1 MANAIT
7 RFHAK
12 YYAALLNGQSA
23 NGDIGSLSQSLLS
36 STVDINPHQIDAALF
51 AFASPFSKGV
61 VLADEVG
68 LGKTIEAGL
77 VVCQYWATGKR
88 NILIVC
94 PASLRKQ
101 WEAELLDK
109 FGIPGEILDT
119 KNFNAYRREGRN
131 PLSPKRAIICS
142 YNFVAK
148 YKEEILLHGFDLAV
162 IDEAHKM
169 RNVYRSSART
179 STDVRDALTGVKKL
193 LLTATPFQ
201 NSLMELYGLTSI
213 IDDRLF
219 GSEKSFR
226 RQYGKGDNLK
236 ELRQRIEKLYIRTL
250 RRDVKE
256 YINYTH
262 RLPLTQK
269 FNATDEEQQLY
280 QAVSDFLRRNDI
292 YSVPA
297 AQKKLTTMIIRK
309 ILASS
314 TYALIYTLTHIKE
327 RLQRMLESQKQER
340 LYIEDLVDEDDWD
353 SYENEALDDEY
364 EHFHAAESSDQ
375 TCLGIAQVRK
385 RSNEIQLSDSDD
397 IDIPRLKEE
406 IKIID
411 GFIEKAKSIKSESK
425 SKALLVALEES
436 FIKLQEQGAERKA
449 LIFTESTKTQAFL
462 REFIEANGYA
472 GRVVLFNGKASEPQT
487 NEIYKRWCLEHPDK
501 VSGIKAAD
509 RRAAAVDYFQRKA
522 DIMIATEAAAEGL
535 NLQFCSLVINYD
547 LPWNPQRIEQRIG
560 RCHRYGQKYDVVV
573 VNFLNMRNY
582 ADVRVFQLLSTKF
595 KLFDDVFG
603 ASDEVLG
610 QADTIDIESRI
621 WEIYQQCRSEEEINQ
636 AFEQLQ
642 NEMQQQIDERMTE
655 VRSQVLE
662 NFDINVQE
670 HLRMTRDNTTGF
682 LNRYEHIF
690 WELTK
695 YILSKEAVFNDRNH
709 SFVLRVPVAGQRP
722 GKYAMLQQTDD
733 AIPYRLSHPLAQ
745 HVINSALS
753 LSLEDAEVE
762 FDQKA
767 LSMNADLPDYL
778 QGQSGVLILS
788 ALAISAL
795 AEEQYMLF
803 NAITD
808 DGRIVSQEDCE
819 KLFLNGG
826 KEVPCEQVEEQTRL
840 RLQKDVLQ
848 HSAAKLKE
856 LDSRNLSFFKV
867 EENRIYQ
874 WEHDVID
881 GIEAELSTVK
891 KQILQTER
899 DARNSESVAEKLAF
913 EKKVDELKRKKRRLR
928 NELDDREEEVSRQ
941 RRSMIAELEQRMVKQ
956 TEQHNLFVIR
966 WKVKERFD

>member
-1 MANAIT
+1 MSKIT
-7 RFHAK
+7 RYHAK
-12 YYAALLNGQSA
+12 YYAALLTQQQA
-23 NGDIGSLSQSLLS
+23 NGDLNSLSQSLLS

-51 AFASPFSKGV
+51 AFSSPLSKGV

-77 VVCQYWATGKR
+77 VICQYWATGKR
-88 NILIVC
+88 KILIVC

-109 FGIPGEILDT
+109 FGIPSEILDT
-119 KNFNAYRREGRN
+119 KNYNTYQREGKN

-148 YKEEILLHGFDLAV
+148 QKEHILLHAFDLAV

-179 STDVRDALTGVKKL
+179 SAEVRDALTGVRKL

-226 RQYGKGDNLK
+226 KQYGKGENLK
-236 ELRQRIEKLYIRTL
+236 ELRQRIQKLYTRTL
-250 RRDVKE
+250 RRDVRE
-256 YINYTH
+256 YINYTN

-269 FNATDEEQQLY
+269 FKATDEEQTLY
-280 QAVSDFLRRNDI
+280 QEISDFLRRTDI

-297 AQKKLTTMIIRK
+297 AQRKLTTMIVRK

-314 TYALIYTLTHIKE
+314 TYALIFTLEHIKE
-327 RLQRMLESQKQER
+327 RLERMLKNEKQER
-340 LYIEDLVDEDDWD
+340 FDVDDLVEDDEDW
-353 SYENEALDDEY
+353 SLEEYDELP
-364 EHFHAAESSDQ
+364 EDEDEFFDAE
-375 TCLGIAQVRK
+375 
-385 RSNEIQLSDSDD
+385 E
-397 IDIPRLKEE
+397 IDIPRLKVE
-406 IKIID
+406 IATIS
-411 GFIEKAKSIKSESK
+411 GFIEKAKSIKTESK
-425 SKALLVALEES
+425 AKALTKALEEA
-436 FIKLQEQGAERKA
+436 FKKLAEQGAERKA
-449 LIFTESTKTQAFL
+449 LIFTESTRTQTFL
-462 REFIEANGYA
+462 KEYLEAHGYA
-472 GRVVLFNGKASEPQT
+472 GRIVLFNGKASEPQT
-487 NEIYKRWCLEHPDK
+487 NEIYKKWCLEHPDK

-509 RRAAAVDYFQRKA
+509 RRAAAVDYFQHEA

-582 ADVRVFQLLSTKF
+582 ADVRVFNLLSTKF

-610 QADTIDIESRI
+610 QADTLDIESRI

-642 NEMQQQIDERMTE
+642 NEMQEQIDERMTE

-670 HLRMTRDNTTGF
+670 HLRMTKDTTGTF

-695 YILSKEAVFNDRNH
+695 YMLSKEAVFNDEQH
-709 SFVLRVPVAGQRP
+709 TFVLRTSVAGQRT
-722 GKYAMLQQTDD
+722 GKYAMLKNTED
-733 AIPYRLSHPLAQ
+733 AIPYRLSCPLAQ

-753 LSLEDAEVE
+753 LSLSNNAEII
-762 FDQKA
+762 FDQQA
-767 LSMNADLPDYL
+767 LPMNANLPDYL
-778 QGQSGVLILS
+778 NGSDGYLVLASLGVS
-788 ALAISAL
+788 ALSD
-795 AEEQYMLF
+795 EQYLLF
-803 NAITD
+803 NAFQN
-808 DGRIVSQEDCE
+808 DGKQLSQEDCE

-826 KEVPCEQVEEQTRL
+826 SEAQSDTIADDIRQ
-840 RLQKDVLQ
+840 RLQGDVAQ
-848 HSAAKLKE
+848 HSTAKLKE
-856 LDSRNLSFFKV
+856 IDARNLKFIQQ
-867 EENRIYQ
+867 EESRIYA

-881 GIEAELSTVK
+881 GIEDEITTLK
-891 KQILQTER
+891 KNILVAER
-899 DARNSESVAEKLAF
+899 DARNAQSVAEKLEL
-913 EKKVDELKRKKRRLR
+913 EKKVEDMKRKRRRLR
-928 NELDDREEEVSRQ
+928 NELEDREEEVSQQ
-941 RRSMIAELEQRMVKQ
+941 RKRMITELEQRMVKA
-956 TEQHNLFVIR
+956 TETQNLFVIKF
-966 WKVKERFD
+966 KVK

>member
-1 MANAIT
+1 MATGIT
-7 RFHAK
+7 RFHAR
-12 YYAALLNGQSA
+12 YYAALLTQQQA
-23 NGDIGSLSQSLLS
+23 NGDLGSLSQSLLS

-51 AFASPFSKGV
+51 AFSSPLSKGV

-77 VVCQYWATGKR
+77 VICQYWATGKR
-88 NILIVC
+88 KIIIVC

-109 FGIPGEILDT
+109 FGIPSEILDT
-119 KNFNAYRREGRN
+119 KNYNAYQREGKN

-142 YNFVAK
+142 YNFAARH
-148 YKEEILLHGFDLAV
+148 KEHIMLHAFDLAV

-169 RNVYRSSART
+169 RNVYRSSAKT
-179 STDVRDALTGVKKL
+179 SAEVRDALTGVRKL

-226 RQYGKGDNLK
+226 KQYGKGENLQ
-236 ELRQRIEKLYIRTL
+236 ELRQRIQKLYTRTL
-250 RRDVKE
+250 RKDVRE

-269 FNATDEEQQLY
+269 FKATDEEQVLY
-280 QAVSDFLRRNDI
+280 QEISDFLRRKDI

-297 AQKKLTTMIIRK
+297 AQRKLTTMIVRK

-314 TYALIYTLTHIKE
+314 TYALVFTLEHIKE
-327 RLQRMLESQKQER
+327 RLERILKNEKQER
-340 LYIEDLVDEDDWD
+340 FDIDDLVDNDDW
-353 SYENEALDDEY
+353 SLDEY
-364 EHFHAAESSDQ
+364 EELPEEEEGLFDAE
-375 TCLGIAQVRK
+375 
-385 RSNEIQLSDSDD
+385 E
-397 IDIPRLKEE
+397 IDIPRLKTE
-406 IKIID
+406 IATVA
-411 GFIEKAKSIKSESK
+411 GFIEKAKNIKTESK
-425 SKALLVALEES
+425 SKALTKALEEA
-436 FIKLQEQGAERKA
+436 FKKLAEQGAERKA

-462 REFIEANGYA
+462 KDYLESHGYA
-472 GRVVLFNGKASEPQT
+472 DRIVLFNGKASEPQT
-487 NEIYKRWCLEHPDK
+487 NEIYKKWCLEHPDK

-509 RRAAAVDYFQRKA
+509 RRAAAVDYFQHEA

-582 ADVRVFQLLSTKF
+582 ADVRVFNLLSTKF

-610 QADTIDIESRI
+610 QADTLDIESRI

-636 AFEQLQ
+636 AFELLQ
-642 NEMQQQIDERMTE
+642 SEMQQQIDERMTE

-670 HLRMTRDNTTGF
+670 HLRMTKDNTGTF

-695 YILSKEAVFNDRNH
+695 YMLSKEAVFNDAQH
-709 SFVLRVPVAGQRP
+709 TFVLRMPVAGQRT
-722 GKYAMLQQTDD
+722 GKYAMLKNTDD
-733 AIPYRLSHPLAQ
+733 AIPYRLSSPLAQ

-753 LSLEDAEVE
+753 LSLSDNAEII
-762 FDQKA
+762 FDQQA
-767 LSMNADLPDYL
+767 LSMNANLPDYL
-778 QGQSGVLILS
+778 NGSEGYLVLASLGVS
-788 ALAISAL
+788 ALSD
-795 AEEQYMLF
+795 EQYLLF
-803 NAITD
+803 NAFKI
-808 DGRIVSQEDCE
+808 DGTPLSQEDCE

-826 KEVPCEQVEEQTRL
+826 SEVQSNTITDDIRQ
-840 RLQKDVLQ
+840 RLQGDVAQ
-848 HSAAKLKE
+848 HSTAKLKE
-856 LDSRNLSFFKV
+856 IDTRNLKFFQQ
-867 EENRIYQ
+867 EESRIYA

-881 GIEAELSTVK
+881 GIEDEITTLK
-891 KQILQTER
+891 KNILVAER
-899 DARNSESVAEKLAF
+899 DARNAQSVAEKLAL
-913 EKKVDELKRKKRRLR
+913 EKKVDEMKRKRRRLR
-928 NELDDREEEVSRQ
+928 NDLEDREEEVSQQ
-941 RRSMIAELEQRMVKQ
+941 RKRMITELEQRLVKA
-956 TEQHNLFVIR
+956 TETQNLFVIKF
-966 WKVKERFD
+966 KVKS

>member
-1 MANAIT
+1 MASGIT
-7 RFHAK
+7 RFHAR
-12 YYAALLNGQSA
+12 YYAALLTQQQT
-23 NGDIGSLSQSLLS
+23 NGDLGSLSQSLLS

-51 AFASPFSKGV
+51 AFSSPLSKGV

-77 VVCQYWATGKR
+77 VICQYWATGKR
-88 NILIVC
+88 KIIIVC

-109 FGIPGEILDT
+109 FGIPSEILDT
-119 KNFNAYRREGRN
+119 KNYNAYQREGKN
-131 PLSPKRAIICS
+131 PLSSKRAIICS
-142 YNFVAK
+142 YNFAAK
-148 YKEEILLHGFDLAV
+148 HKEHILLHAFDLAV

-179 STDVRDALTGVKKL
+179 SAEVRDALTGVRKL

-226 RQYGKGDNLK
+226 KQYGKGENLQ
-236 ELRQRIEKLYIRTL
+236 ELRQRIQKLYTRTL
-250 RRDVKE
+250 RKDVRE

-269 FNATDEEQQLY
+269 FNATDEEQILY
-280 QAVSDFLRRNDI
+280 QEISDFLRRKDI

-297 AQKKLTTMIIRK
+297 AQRKLTTMIVRK

-314 TYALIYTLTHIKE
+314 TYALVFTLEHIKE
-327 RLQRMLESQKQER
+327 RLERILKNEKQER
-340 LYIEDLVDEDDWD
+340 FDVDDLIDEDEWNLDDYEELPPEDDEDLFD
-353 SYENEALDDEY
+353 
-364 EHFHAAESSDQ
+364 AE
-375 TCLGIAQVRK
+375 
-385 RSNEIQLSDSDD
+385 E
-397 IDIPRLKEE
+397 IDIPRLKAE
-406 IKIID
+406 ITTVA
-411 GFIEKAKSIKSESK
+411 GFIEKAKSIKMESK
-425 SKALLVALEES
+425 AKALTKALEEA
-436 FIKLQEQGAERKA
+436 FKKLAEQGAERKA

-462 REFIEANGYA
+462 KDYLESNGYV
-472 GRVVLFNGKASEPQT
+472 GRIVLFNGKASEPQT
-487 NEIYKRWCLEHPDK
+487 NEIYKKWCLEHPDK

-509 RRAAAVDYFQRKA
+509 RRAAAVDYFRHEA

-582 ADVRVFQLLSTKF
+582 ADVRVFNLLSTKF

-610 QADTIDIESRI
+610 QADTLDIESRI

-642 NEMQQQIDERMTE
+642 SEMQEQIDERMTE

-670 HLRMTRDNTTGF
+670 HLRMTKDTTGTF

-695 YILSKEAVFNDRNH
+695 YMLSKEAVFNDEQH
-709 SFVLRVPVAGQRP
+709 TFVLRTPVAGQRI
-722 GKYAMLQQTDD
+722 GKYAMLKNTDD
-733 AIPYRLSHPLAQ
+733 SIPYRLSSPLAQ

-753 LSLEDAEVE
+753 LSLSENAEII
-762 FDQKA
+762 FDQQALPMNAALPEYMNGSEGYLVLASLGVSA
-767 LSMNADLPDYL
+767 LSD
-778 QGQSGVLILS
+778 
-788 ALAISAL
+788 
-795 AEEQYMLF
+795 EQYLLF
-803 NAITD
+803 NAFQD
-808 DGRIVSQEDCE
+808 DGRALSQEDCE

-826 KEVPCEQVEEQTRL
+826 SETEIDNISEAIRQ
-840 RLQKDVLQ
+840 RLQGDVAQ
-848 HSAAKLKE
+848 HSTSKLKE
-856 LDSRNLSFFKV
+856 IDARNLKFFQQ
-867 EENRIYQ
+867 EETRIYA

-881 GIEAELSTVK
+881 GIEDEIKALRK
-891 KQILQTER
+891 NIL
-899 DARNSESVAEKLAF
+899 AAEKEAREAQSVSEKIVLQ
-913 EKKVDELKRKKRRLR
+913 KKVDEMTRKRRRLR
-928 NELDDREEEVSRQ
+928 NELEDREDEVSQQ
-941 RRSMIAELEQRMVKQ
+941 RKKMITELEQRMVKA
-956 TEQHNLFVIR
+956 TETQNLFVIKF
-966 WKVKERFD
+966 KVK

>member
-1 MANAIT
+1 MASGIT
-7 RFHAK
+7 RFHAR
-12 YYAALLNGQSA
+12 YYAALLTQQQA
-23 NGDIGSLSQSLLS
+23 NGDLGSLSQSLLS

-51 AFASPFSKGV
+51 AFSSPLSKGV

-77 VVCQYWATGKR
+77 VICQYWATGKR
-88 NILIVC
+88 KIIIVC

-109 FGIPGEILDT
+109 FGIPSEILDT
-119 KNFNAYRREGRN
+119 KNYNAYQREGKN
-131 PLSPKRAIICS
+131 PLSSKRAIICS
-142 YNFVAK
+142 YNFAARH
-148 YKEEILLHGFDLAV
+148 KEHILLHAFDLAV

-169 RNVYRSSART
+169 RNVYRSSAKT
-179 STDVRDALTGVKKL
+179 SAEVRDALTGVRKL

-226 RQYGKGDNLK
+226 KQYGKGENLN
-236 ELRQRIEKLYIRTL
+236 ELRLRIQKLYTRTL
-250 RRDVKE
+250 RKDVRE

-269 FNATDEEQQLY
+269 FKATDEEQVLY
-280 QAVSDFLRRNDI
+280 QEISDFLRRKDI

-297 AQKKLTTMIIRK
+297 AQRKLTTMIVRK

-314 TYALIYTLTHIKE
+314 TYALVFTLEHIKE
-327 RLQRMLESQKQER
+327 RLERMLKNERQER
-340 LYIEDLVDEDDWD
+340 FDVDDLVDDGDW
-353 SYENEALDDEY
+353 SLDEY
-364 EHFHAAESSDQ
+364 EELPEEEEDLFDAE
-375 TCLGIAQVRK
+375 
-385 RSNEIQLSDSDD
+385 E
-397 IDIPRLKEE
+397 IDIPRLKTE
-406 IKIID
+406 IATVV
-411 GFIEKAKSIKSESK
+411 GFIEKAKNIKTESK
-425 SKALLVALEES
+425 SKALTKALEEA
-436 FIKLQEQGAERKA
+436 FKKLAEQGAERKA

-462 REFIEANGYA
+462 KDYLESHGYA
-472 GRVVLFNGKASEPQT
+472 GRIVLFNGKASEPQT
-487 NEIYKRWCLEHPDK
+487 NEIYKKWCLEHPDK

-509 RRAAAVDYFQRKA
+509 RRAAAVDYFQHEA

-582 ADVRVFQLLSTKF
+582 ADVRVFNLLSTKF

-610 QADTIDIESRI
+610 QADTLDIESRI

-642 NEMQQQIDERMTE
+642 NEMQEQIDERMTE
-655 VRSQVLE
+655 VRTQVLE

-670 HLRMTRDNTTGF
+670 HLRMTKDTTGTF

-695 YILSKEAVFNDRNH
+695 YMLSKEAVFNDVQH
-709 SFVLRVPVAGQRP
+709 TFVLRTSVAGQRT
-722 GKYAMLQQTDD
+722 GKYAMLKNTED
-733 AIPYRLSHPLAQ
+733 AIPYRLSSPLAQ
-745 HVINSALS
+745 YVINSALS
-753 LSLEDAEVE
+753 LSLSDNAEII
-762 FDQKA
+762 FDQQA
-767 LSMNADLPDYL
+767 LSMNANLPDYL
-778 QGQSGVLILS
+778 NGSEGYLLLASLGVAALS
-788 ALAISAL
+788 D
-795 AEEQYMLF
+795 EQYLLF
-803 NAITD
+803 NAFQN
-808 DGRIVSQEDCE
+808 DGTPISQEDCE

-826 KEVPCEQVEEQTRL
+826 SEVQSDNIADDIRQ
-840 RLQKDVLQ
+840 RLQSDVAQ
-848 HSAAKLKE
+848 HSTAKLKE
-856 LDSRNLSFFKV
+856 IDTRNLKFFQQ
-867 EENRIYQ
+867 EETRIYQ

-881 GIEAELSTVK
+881 GIEDEISTLK
-891 KQILQTER
+891 KNILVAER
-899 DARNSESVAEKLAF
+899 DARNAQSVAEKLEL
-913 EKKVDELKRKKRRLR
+913 EKKVEDMKRKRRRLR
-928 NELDDREEEVSRQ
+928 NDLEDREEEVSQQ
-941 RRSMIAELEQRMVKQ
+941 RKRMITELEQRMVKA
-956 TEQHNLFVIR
+956 TETSNLFVIKF
-966 WKVKERFD
+966 KVK

>member
-1 MANAIT
+1 MASGIT
-7 RFHAK
+7 RYHAR
-12 YYAALLNGQSA
+12 YYAALLTQQQA
-23 NGDIGSLSQSLLS
+23 NGDLGSLSQSLLS

-51 AFASPFSKGV
+51 AFSSPLSKGV

-77 VVCQYWATGKR
+77 VICQYWATGKR
-88 NILIVC
+88 KILIVC

-109 FGIPGEILDT
+109 FGIPSEILDT
-119 KNFNAYRREGRN
+119 KNYNAYHREGRN

-142 YNFVAK
+142 YNFAAK
-148 YKEEILLHGFDLAV
+148 HKEHILLHAFDLAV

-179 STDVRDALTGVKKL
+179 SAEVRDALTGVRKL

-226 RQYGKGDNLK
+226 KQYGKGENLQ
-236 ELRQRIEKLYIRTL
+236 ELRQRIQKLYTRTL
-250 RRDVKE
+250 RKDVRE

-269 FNATDEEQQLY
+269 FKATDEEQTLY
-280 QAVSDFLRRNDI
+280 QEISDFLRRKDI

-297 AQKKLTTMIIRK
+297 AQRKLTTMIVRK

-314 TYALIYTLTHIKE
+314 TYALVYTLEHIKE
-327 RLQRMLESQKQER
+327 RLERMLKNEKQER
-340 LYIEDLVDEDDWD
+340 FDIDDLVDEDEW
-353 SYENEALDDEY
+353 SLDDY
-364 EHFHAAESSDQ
+364 EELPEEEEELFDADE
-375 TCLGIAQVRK
+375 
-385 RSNEIQLSDSDD
+385 
-397 IDIPRLKEE
+397 IDIPRLKAE
-406 IKIID
+406 IATIA
-411 GFIEKAKSIKSESK
+411 GFIEKAKGIKKESK
-425 SKALLVALEES
+425 AKALSKALKEAFQKLEE
-436 FIKLQEQGAERKA
+436 EGAERKA

-462 REFIEANGYA
+462 KDYLGSTGYD
-472 GRVVLFNGKASEPQT
+472 GRIVLFNGKASEPQT
-487 NEIYKRWCLEHPDK
+487 NEIYRQWCLEHPDK

-509 RRAAAVDYFQRKA
+509 RRAAAVDYFQHQA

-560 RCHRYGQKYDVVV
+560 RCHRYGQKFDVVV
-573 VNFLNMRNY
+573 VNFLNTRNY
-582 ADVRVFQLLSTKF
+582 ADVRVFNLLSTKF

-610 QADTIDIESRI
+610 QADTLDIESRI

-670 HLRMTRDNTTGF
+670 HLRMTKDDTGAF

-695 YILSKEAVFNDRNH
+695 YMLSKEAVFNDEQH
-709 SFVLRVPVAGQRP
+709 TFVLRTPVANQRT
-722 GKYAMLQQTDD
+722 GKYAMLKNTDD
-733 AIPYRLSHPLAQ
+733 AIPYRLSSPLAQ

-753 LSLEDAEVE
+753 LSLSDNAEII
-762 FDQKA
+762 FDQQA
-767 LSMNADLPDYL
+767 LSINANLPDYMNGSEGYL
-778 QGQSGVLILS
+778 VLASLGVS
-788 ALAISAL
+788 ALSD
-795 AEEQYMLF
+795 EQYLLF
-803 NAITD
+803 NAFQI
-808 DGRIVSQEDCE
+808 DGTPLSQEDCE

-826 KEVPCEQVEEQTRL
+826 SEVQSNTITDDIRQ
-840 RLQKDVLQ
+840 RLQGDVAQ
-848 HSAAKLKE
+848 HSTAKLKE
-856 LDSRNLSFFKV
+856 IDTRNLKFFQQ
-867 EENRIYQ
+867 EESRIYA

-881 GIEAELSTVK
+881 GIEDEITTLK
-891 KQILQTER
+891 KNILVAER
-899 DARNSESVAEKLAF
+899 DARNAQSVAEKLAF
-913 EKKVDELKRKKRRLR
+913 EKKVDEMKRKRRHLR
-928 NELDDREEEVSRQ
+928 NDLEDREEEVSQQ
-941 RRSMIAELEQRMVKQ
+941 RKRMITELEQRMVKA
-956 TEQHNLFVIR
+956 TETSNLFVIKF
-966 WKVKERFD
+966 KVES

>member
-1 MANAIT
+1 MANGIT

-12 YYAALLNGQSA
+12 YYATLLNGQSA

-88 NILIVC
+88 KLLIVC
-94 PASLRKQ
+94 PASIRKQ
-101 WEAELLDK
+101 WESELLDK
-109 FGIPGEILDT
+109 FGIPSEILDT
-119 KNFNAYRREGRN
+119 RNFNAYRREGKDA
-131 PLSPKRAIICS
+131 LSPKRAIICS

-148 YKEEILLHGFDLAV
+148 HKEDILLHSFDLAV

-179 STDVRDALTGVKKL
+179 SAEVRDALTGVRKL

-213 IDDRLF
+213 IDDSLF
-219 GSEKSFR
+219 GGEKNFR
-226 RQYGKGDNLK
+226 RQFGKGENLQL
-236 ELRQRIEKLYIRTL
+236 LRQRIEKLYTRTL
-250 RRDVKE
+250 RRNVQE
-256 YINYTH
+256 YINYTR

-269 FNATDEEQQLY
+269 FSATDEEQQLY

-297 AQKKLTTMIIRK
+297 AQKKLTTMIVRK

-327 RLQRMLESQKQER
+327 RLQRMLERQKQER
-340 LYIEDLVDEDDWD
+340 LDIEDLVDENDWE
-353 SYENEALDDEY
+353 SYEDEVTDVEDNEDEL
-364 EHFHAAESSDQ
+364 F
-375 TCLGIAQVRK
+375 
-385 RSNEIQLSDSDD
+385 DSDE

-406 IKIID
+406 IKTIE

-425 SKALLVALEES
+425 SKALLIALEEA
-436 FIKLQEQGAERKA
+436 FTKLQEQGAERKA

-462 REFIEANGYA
+462 RAFLEANGYA
-472 GRVVLFNGKASEPQT
+472 DRVVLFNGKASEPQT
-487 NEIYKRWCLEHPDK
+487 NEIYRQWCQEHPDR

-509 RRAAAVDYFQRKA
+509 RRAAAVDYFRHKA

-573 VNFLNMRNY
+573 VNFLNTRNH
-582 ADVRVFQLLSTKF
+582 ADVRVYELLSTKF

-610 QADTIDIESRI
+610 QADTMDIESRI
-621 WEIYQQCRSEEEINQ
+621 WDIYQQCRTEEEINQ
-636 AFEQLQ
+636 AFERLQ
-642 NEMQQQIDERMTE
+642 KDMREQIDERMTE

-670 HLRMTRDNTTGF
+670 HLRMTRDNTKGF

-695 YILSKEAVFNDRNH
+695 YILCKEAVFDDSNH
-709 SFVLRVPVAGQRP
+709 SFVLRVPVAGQRT
-722 GKYAMLQQTDD
+722 GRYAMLQQTSE
-733 AIPYRLSHPLAQ
+733 ATPYRLSHPLAQ
-745 HVINSALS
+745 YVINTALS
-753 LSLEDAEVE
+753 LSLEDAEVM

-767 LSMNADLPDYL
+767 LPMNADLPDYL

-788 ALAISAL
+788 ALSVSVL
-795 AEEQYMLF
+795 AEEQYALF
-803 NAITD
+803 NAVTD
-808 DGRIVSQEDCE
+808 DGRTVCQEDCE

-826 KEVPCEQVEEQTRL
+826 TEVPCGRVDEQTL
-840 RLQKDVLQ
+840 KRLQNDVRQ
-848 HSAAKLKE
+848 HSFAKLKE
-856 LDSRNLSFFKV
+856 LDSRDLSFFKT
-867 EENRIYQ
+867 EQDRIYQ
-874 WEHDVID
+874 WERDVID
-881 GIEAELSTVK
+881 GIEDELCTVK

-899 DARNSESVAEKLAF
+899 DARNAESVAEKLAL
-913 EKKVDELKRKKRRLR
+913 EKKVNELKRKKRRLR
-928 NELDDREEEVSRQ
+928 NELDDREDEVSEKREA
-941 RRSMIAELEQRMVKQ
+941 MIADLEQRMVKHKNQ
-956 TEQHNLFVIR
+956 QDMFVIR
-966 WKVKERFD
+966 WKVKEN

>member
-1 MANAIT
+1 MATDIT
-7 RFHAK
+7 RYHAR
-12 YYAALLNGQSA
+12 YYAALLTQQQA
-23 NGDIGSLSQSLLS
+23 NGDLASLSQSLLS

-51 AFASPFSKGV
+51 AFSSPLSKGV

-77 VVCQYWATGKR
+77 VICQYWATGKR
-88 NILIVC
+88 KILIVC

-109 FGIPGEILDT
+109 FGIPSEILDT
-119 KNFNAYRREGRN
+119 KNYNAYQREGKN
-131 PLSPKRAIICS
+131 PLNNKRAIICS
-142 YNFVAK
+142 YNFAAK
-148 YKEEILLHGFDLAV
+148 HKEHILLHAFDLAV

-169 RNVYRSSART
+169 RNVYRSSAKT
-179 STDVRDALTGVKKL
+179 SAEVRDALTGVRKL

-226 RQYGKGDNLK
+226 KQYGKGENLL
-236 ELRQRIEKLYIRTL
+236 ELRQRIQKLYTRTL
-250 RRDVKE
+250 RKDVRE

-269 FNATDEEQQLY
+269 FKATDEEQKLY
-280 QAVSDFLRRNDI
+280 QEISDFLRRKDI

-297 AQKKLTTMIIRK
+297 AQRKLTTMIIRK

-314 TYALIYTLTHIKE
+314 TYALVYTLEHIKE
-327 RLQRMLESQKQER
+327 RLERMLKNEKQER
-340 LYIEDLVDEDDWD
+340 FDVDDLVDG
-353 SYENEALDDEY
+353 DEWNLEEY
-364 EHFHAAESSDQ
+364 DELPEVEEELFDAE
-375 TCLGIAQVRK
+375 
-385 RSNEIQLSDSDD
+385 E
-397 IDIPRLKEE
+397 IDIPRLKAE
-406 IKIID
+406 ITTVA
-411 GFIEKAKSIKSESK
+411 GFIEDAKNIKTESKAKALT
-425 SKALLVALEES
+425 KALKEA
-436 FIKLQEQGAERKA
+436 FQKLSEQGAERKA

-462 REFIEANGYA
+462 KDYLEAHGYA
-472 GRVVLFNGKASEPQT
+472 GRIVLFNGKASEPQT
-487 NEIYKRWCLEHPDK
+487 NEIYKQWCLEHPDS

-509 RRAAAVDYFQRKA
+509 RRAAAVDYFQHQA

-582 ADVRVFQLLSTKF
+582 ADVRVFNLLSTKF

-610 QADTIDIESRI
+610 QADTLDIESRI

-670 HLRMTRDNTTGF
+670 HLRMTKDNTGTF

-695 YILSKEAVFNDRNH
+695 YILSKEAIFNDEH
-709 SFVLRVPVAGQRP
+709 HTFVLRVPVAGQRT
-722 GKYAMLQQTDD
+722 GKYAMLKNTDD
-733 AIPYRLSHPLAQ
+733 ATPYRLSSSLAQ
-745 HVINSALS
+745 HVLNTALS
-753 LSLEDAEVE
+753 LSLSENAEII
-762 FDQKA
+762 FYQQA
-767 LSMNADLPDYL
+767 LPINANLPDYL
-778 QGQSGVLILS
+778 NGSEGYLVLASLGVS
-788 ALAISAL
+788 ALSD
-795 AEEQYMLF
+795 EQYLLF
-803 NAITD
+803 NAFTY
-808 DGRIVSQEDCE
+808 DGKALSQEDCE

-826 KEVPCEQVEEQTRL
+826 TEQPTDNISENFRN
-840 RLQKDVLQ
+840 RLQGDVAQ
-848 HSAAKLKE
+848 HSTAKLKE
-856 LDSRNLSFFKV
+856 IDARNLKFFQQ
-867 EENRIYQ
+867 EETRIYQ

-881 GIEAELSTVK
+881 GIEDEITTLK
-891 KQILQTER
+891 KNILTAER
-899 DARNSESVAEKLAF
+899 DARNAQSVAEKLEL
-913 EKKVDELKRKKRRLR
+913 EKKVEDMKRKRRRLR
-928 NELDDREEEVSRQ
+928 NDLEDREEEVSQQ
-941 RRSMIAELEQRMVKQ
+941 RKKMITELEQRMVKA
-956 TEQHNLFVIR
+956 TETQNLFVVKF
-966 WKVKERFD
+966 KVKQ

>member
-1 MANAIT
+1 MASGIT
-7 RFHAK
+7 RFHAR
-12 YYAALLNGQSA
+12 YYAALLTQQQA
-23 NGDIGSLSQSLLS
+23 NGDLGSLSQSLLS

-51 AFASPFSKGV
+51 AFSSPLSKGV

-77 VVCQYWATGKR
+77 VICQYWATGKR
-88 NILIVC
+88 KIIIVC

-109 FGIPGEILDT
+109 FGIPSEILDT
-119 KNFNAYRREGRN
+119 KNYNSYQREGRN

-142 YNFVAK
+142 YNFAAK
-148 YKEEILLHGFDLAV
+148 HKEHILLHAFDLAV

-179 STDVRDALTGVKKL
+179 SAEVRDALTGVRKL

-226 RQYGKGDNLK
+226 KQYGKGENLQ
-236 ELRQRIEKLYIRTL
+236 ELRQRIQKLYTRTL
-250 RRDVKE
+250 RKDVRE

-269 FNATDEEQQLY
+269 FKATDEEQALY
-280 QAVSDFLRRNDI
+280 QEISDFLRRKDI

-297 AQKKLTTMIIRK
+297 AQRKLTTMIVRK

-314 TYALIYTLTHIKE
+314 TYALVFTLEHIKE
-327 RLQRMLESQKQER
+327 RLERMLKNERQER
-340 LYIEDLVDEDDWD
+340 FDVDDLIDEDEW
-353 SYENEALDDEY
+353 NLDDY
-364 EHFHAAESSDQ
+364 EELPPEDEDELFDAE
-375 TCLGIAQVRK
+375 
-385 RSNEIQLSDSDD
+385 E
-397 IDIPRLKEE
+397 IDIPRLKAE
-406 IKIID
+406 IATVAS
-411 GFIEKAKSIKSESK
+411 FIEKAKNIKKESK
-425 SKALLVALEES
+425 AKALTKALEEA
-436 FIKLQEQGAERKA
+436 FKKLAEQGAERKA

-462 REFIEANGYA
+462 KDYLESHGYNG
-472 GRVVLFNGKASEPQT
+472 RIVLFNGKASEPQT
-487 NEIYKRWCLEHPDK
+487 NEIYKEWCKNHPDN

-509 RRAAAVDYFQRKA
+509 RRAAAVDYFQHEA

-560 RCHRYGQKYDVVV
+560 RCHRYGQRYDVVV

-582 ADVRVFQLLSTKF
+582 ADVRVFNLLSTKF

-610 QADTIDIESRI
+610 QADTLDIESRI

-642 NEMQQQIDERMTE
+642 NEMQEQIDERMTE

-670 HLRMTRDNTTGF
+670 HLRMTKDNTGTF

-695 YILSKEAVFNDRNH
+695 YMLSKEAVFNDEQH
-709 SFVLRVPVAGQRP
+709 TFILRTPVAGQRT
-722 GKYAMLQQTDD
+722 GKYAMLKNTED
-733 AIPYRLSHPLAQ
+733 AIPYRLSSQLAQ

-753 LSLEDAEVE
+753 LSLSENAEII
-762 FDQKA
+762 FDQQA
-767 LSMNADLPDYL
+767 LPMNANLPDYL
-778 QGQSGVLILS
+778 NGSEGYLVLASLGVS
-788 ALAISAL
+788 ALSD
-795 AEEQYMLF
+795 EQYLLF
-803 NAITD
+803 NAFQN
-808 DGRIVSQEDCE
+808 DGTPLSQEDCE

-826 KEVPCEQVEEQTRL
+826 LEVQSDNIADDIRQ
-840 RLQKDVLQ
+840 RLQGDVAQ
-848 HSAAKLKE
+848 HATVKLKE
-856 LDSRNLSFFKV
+856 IDTRNLKFFQQ
-867 EENRIYQ
+867 EETRIYQ

-881 GIEAELSTVK
+881 GIEDEISTVK
-891 KQILQTER
+891 KNILVAER
-899 DARNSESVAEKLAF
+899 DARNAQSVAEKLEL
-913 EKKVDELKRKKRRLR
+913 EKKVEEMKNKRRRLR
-928 NELDDREEEVSRQ
+928 NALEEREEEVSQQ
-941 RRSMIAELEQRMVKQ
+941 RKRMITELEQRMVKA
-956 TEQHNLFVIR
+956 TETSNLFVIKF
-966 WKVKERFD
+966 KVK

>member
-1 MANAIT
+1 MTTGIT
-7 RFHAK
+7 RFHAR
-12 YYAALLNGQSA
+12 YYAALLTQQQA
-23 NGDIGSLSQSLLS
+23 NGDLGSLSQSLLS

-51 AFASPFSKGV
+51 AFSSPLSKGV

-77 VVCQYWATGKR
+77 VICQYWATGKR
-88 NILIVC
+88 KIVIVC

-109 FGIPGEILDT
+109 FGIPSEILDT
-119 KNFNAYRREGRN
+119 KNYNAYQREGKN

-142 YNFVAK
+142 YNFAAK
-148 YKEEILLHGFDLAV
+148 HKEHILLHAFDLAI

-169 RNVYRSSART
+169 RNVYRSSAKT
-179 STDVRDALTGVKKL
+179 SAEVRDALTGVRKL

-226 RQYGKGDNLK
+226 KQYGKGENLI
-236 ELRQRIEKLYIRTL
+236 ELRQRIQKLYTRTL
-250 RRDVKE
+250 RKDVRE

-269 FNATDEEQQLY
+269 FKATDEEQTLY
-280 QAVSDFLRRNDI
+280 QDISDFLRRKDI

-297 AQKKLTTMIIRK
+297 AQRKLTTMIVRK

-314 TYALIYTLTHIKE
+314 TYALVYTLEHIKE
-327 RLQRMLESQKQER
+327 RLGRMLKNEKQER
-340 LYIEDLVDEDDWD
+340 FNVDDLVDEDDW
-353 SYENEALDDEY
+353 NLDEY
-364 EHFHAAESSDQ
+364 EELPEDEDGLFDAD
-375 TCLGIAQVRK
+375 G
-385 RSNEIQLSDSDD
+385 
-397 IDIPRLKEE
+397 IDIPRLKAE
-406 IKIID
+406 IATIT
-411 GFIEKAKSIKSESK
+411 GFIEKAKSIKTESK
-425 SKALLVALEES
+425 AKALTKALKEA
-436 FIKLQEQGAERKA
+436 FKKLAERQRVGDGTSGMQGAERKA
-449 LIFTESTKTQAFL
+449 LIFTESTRTQTFL
-462 REFIEANGYA
+462 KEYLEAHGYA
-472 GRVVLFNGKASEPQT
+472 GRIVLFNGKASEPQT
-487 NEIYKRWCLEHPDK
+487 NEIYKKWCIEHPDS

-509 RRAAAVDYFQRKA
+509 RRAAAVDFFAHQA

-582 ADVRVFQLLSTKF
+582 ADIRVFNLLSTKF

-610 QADTIDIESRI
+610 QADTLDIESRI

-670 HLRMTRDNTTGF
+670 HLRMTKDNTGTF

-695 YILSKEAVFNDRNH
+695 YILSKDAVFNDEQH
-709 SFVLRVPVAGQRP
+709 TFVLRTPVAGQRT
-722 GKYAMLQQTDD
+722 GKYAMLKNIDD
-733 AIPYRLSHPLAQ
+733 ATPYRLSSPLAQ
-745 HVINSALS
+745 HVINTALS
-753 LSLEDAEVE
+753 LSLSDHAEII
-762 FDQKA
+762 FDQQA
-767 LSMNADLPDYL
+767 LSINANLPDYL
-778 QGQSGVLILS
+778 HGSEGYLVLASLGVS
-788 ALAISAL
+788 ALSD
-795 AEEQYMLF
+795 EQYLLF
-803 NAITD
+803 NAYQG
-808 DGRIVSQEDCE
+808 DGTALSQEDCE

-826 KEVPCEQVEEQTRL
+826 YEIQTDGISESIRE
-840 RLQKDVLQ
+840 RLQNDIAQ
-848 HSAAKLKE
+848 HATAKLKE
-856 LDSRNLSFFKV
+856 IDARNLKFFQQ
-867 EENRIYQ
+867 EETRIYQ
-874 WEHDVID
+874 WEHDIID
-881 GIEAELSTVK
+881 GIEDEISTLK
-891 KQILQTER
+891 KNILVAER
-899 DARNSESVAEKLAF
+899 DARNAQSVAEKLDL
-913 EKKVDELKRKKRRLR
+913 EKKVEEMKRKRRRLR
-928 NELDDREEEVSRQ
+928 NDLEDREEEVSQQ
-941 RRSMIAELEQRMVKQ
+941 RKKMITELEQRMVKA
-956 TEQHNLFVIR
+956 TESHDLFVIR
-966 WKVKERFD
+966 FKVK